1 MLFTLRVVWIGTLGA
16 PASRVPRG
24 GTYPCL
30 SAMGGREN
38 VVPGTIRRTLALLAA
53 WCVLGAAGSPA
64 AYSEVLQGRV
74 SVEDELLR
82 INRPA
87 AGAAPDRL
95 RGNGE
100 STRIARPAAGF
111 NGAAGRPLVDTTA
124 FAPPLSG
131 QAKQDDF
138 KLGVVKADQFKMPPP
153 NNFDLGAERN
163 SRELV
168 LAWERWHRQLSQAI
182 YSRWSARAS
191 SPGQATVRVTVTS
204 DRSIRADIVSS
215 TGGRQ
220 FQESLLDAIEG
231 LTGNPGLTFPSKSRR
246 RQVTFEG
253 DYIAS
258 PNVRPGYSW
267 VKNDYERVR
276 EEW

>member
-1 MLFTLRVVWIGTLGA
+1 MKKPVPPPRRCGNRARSKFPPGIIARAMALFAV
-16 PASRVPRG
+16 
-24 GTYPCL
+24 
-30 SAMGGREN
+30 
-38 VVPGTIRRTLALLAA
+38 

-64 AYSEVLQGRV
+64 ARSEVLKGRV

-87 AGAAPDRL
+87 AGAHPGRL
-95 RGNGE
+95 RGNVE

-111 NGAAGRPLVDTTA
+111 NGAAGRLLVDATA
-124 FAPPLSG
+124 FAAPLPG
-131 QAKQDDF
+131 QARQDDF
-138 KLGVVKADQFKMPPP
+138 KLGVVKADQFKVPPP
-153 NNFDLGAERN
+153 KNFDLGAERN

-220 FQESLLDAIEG
+220 FQESLMDAIEG
-231 LTGNPGLTFPSKSRR
+231 LNGNPGLTFPSKSRR
-246 RQVTFEG
+246 QKVTFEG

-258 PNVRPGYSW
+258 PHVRPGYSW
-267 VKNDYERVR
+267 VKNDYERIR
-276 EEW
+276 EDW